1 MTTRVRFSMTAT
13 FNHITVYFDREQLDK
28 EIAKAAETVAAELQ
42 GDPVKTKTELLS
54 QTEKLAEITMEQK
67 LGKAPKTKTD
77 LLSRI
82 KQQAEIKMAQ
92 KLIEVPHTE
101 TAEQKVS
108 KATKLAE
115 STGRILSL
123 LCFIMK
129 HLIMSHIMRKQDFCI
144 CENKCAYQLCND
156 CTADQHLCALLIPKI
171 SRFYLSS
178 VGLLASLCWTWSH
191 RSFLAHLSRRLTR

>member
-1 MTTRVRFSMTAT
+1 MSDLFG
-13 FNHITVYFDREQLDK
+13 NHIVGFPTRRLNYFDREQLDK
-28 EIAKAAETVAAELQ
+28 EIAKTAESVATELQ

-54 QTEKLAEITMEQK
+54 QTKKMAKITMEQK

-92 KLIEVPHTE
+92 KLVEVPHGE

-115 STGRILSL
+115 STGG
-123 LCFIMK
+123 
-129 HLIMSHIMRKQDFCI
+129 I
-144 CENKCAYQLCND
+144 CHYCVTLGN
-156 CTADQHLCALLIPKI
+156 I
-171 SRFYLSS
+171 
-178 VGLLASLCWTWSH
+178 
-191 RSFLAHLSRRLTR
+191 